1 MGGIMHALR
10 GYSKMGFFGG
20 GKSDH
25 PLADPK
31 EARRVLD
38 ALPANDPVKAL
49 DELMHWMESVTAAEG
64 FKPDVRIQLLLMLD
78 DAAQLRVRKLAK
90 DYFGDARPSR
100 FQENRLWT
108 ALHGYWKQAGYA
120 FARAI
125 DQFVQNV
132 KGAEA
137 AKAQLPLLLVRTL
150 RSFAQQVKWMHM
162 RYGPI
167 DLASW
172 GVFNSVYAFAE
183 IRQLAQTKVTVYAG
197 ASGDST
203 PQLEFLKCA
212 MFSVGAPDGLLP
224 LEVELAERLIGA
236 YSPRFVLGN
245 APAPAFVFWTD
256 LAQAMT
262 PARASKAPPA
272 GPGLRCFSAGAALAE
287 IHELAERLMVGGQLP
302 PELNLGTGYEPHVVQ
317 EVARHLHLYWSPQA
331 PERKTQRHPVKSRL
345 SVTYGYDGV
354 VGVLG
359 GSDSLDFDNQK
370 SESWIVENVSAGGF
384 GAVVP
389 QLKGDWLRVGALLAL
404 QPEGGSNWVLGV
416 VRRVNK
422 TASQQARVGIE
433 TLSKTPVLSQFAVSG
448 VATASEQGV
457 LLKNGEAAEARIVLK
472 PGVFAPAQNLEIAR
486 GERHHVYIPQ
496 AVAERGEDYE
506 IARFREMVRES

>member
-1 MGGIMHALR
+1 MKL
-10 GYSKMGFFGG
+10 FGG
-20 GKSDH
+20 AKPDH

-31 EARRVLD
+31 EAKRVLD

-49 DELMHWMESVTAAEG
+49 EELMHWMESVAAAEG
-64 FKPDVRIQLLLMLD
+64 FKPENRIQLLLMLD
-78 DAAQLRVRKLAK
+78 DAAQPRVRKLAK
-90 DYFGDARPSR
+90 DYFAAVRPSR

-120 FARAI
+120 YARCV
-125 DQFVQNV
+125 DQFVQGH
-132 KGAEA
+132 KGVDA
-137 AKAQLPLLLVRTL
+137 AKGLLALLLVRTL
-150 RSFAQQVKWMHM
+150 RSFAQQVKWMQL

-183 IRQLAQTKVTVYAG
+183 AKQLARSNVTVYPGVA
-197 ASGDST
+197 GDST
-203 PQLEFLKCA
+203 PQLEFLKGA
-212 MFSVGAPDGLLP
+212 MFSAGAPDGLLP
-224 LEVELAERLIGA
+224 LEVELTERLIA
-236 YSPRFVLGN
+236 ALAPRFALAN
-245 APAPAFVFWTD
+245 APAPGLVFWID

-262 PARASKAPPA
+262 PARLSRAPHP
-272 GPGLRCFSAGAALAE
+272 GPGLRCFGAGAALAQV
-287 IHELAERLMVGGQLP
+287 HDLAERVLVGGQVP
-302 PELNLGTGYEPHVVQ
+302 AEANLGGSYEAQVVL
-317 EVARHLHLYWSPQA
+317 EVMRHLEMYWSPQA
-331 PERKTQRHPVKSRL
+331 PERKAQRHPVKSRL
-345 SVTYGYDGV
+345 SVTHGYDGV
-354 VGVLG
+354 VAALG
-359 GSDSLDFDNQK
+359 GGDSLDFENRN

-384 GAVVP
+384 GTVVP

-404 QPEGGSNWVLGV
+404 QPEGGSNWVLGL

-422 TASQQARVGIE
+422 TAGQQARVGIE

-448 VATASEQGV
+448 AKSVSEQGV
-457 LLKNGEAAEARIVLK
+457 LLKNGEAMETRIVLR

-486 GERHHVYIPQ
+486 GDRHHVYIPQ